1 MIRCWRS
8 IAAIALTLAAARVP
22 GATGEET
29 YKTKCSLC
37 HDGGAGAAP
46 RIDDKAAWGLRLA
59 DGKEPLYQTAL
70 KGKPNTA
77 MMPKGGFPELAD
89 AEVRAAV
96 DYMLLLAGYRDALPA
111 QPRPAAATP
120 RAAERGA
127 PTPERQMAP
136 VDDKTITANVA
147 EVLRGAPDI
156 SPPNAQLETY
166 EGVTTI
172 RGVGIKV
179 ETRDGVVTLRGVI
192 DDAKVISRAEALA
205 RTVSGVRGV
214 DNKLVQAALFEH
226 D

>member
-1 MIRCWRS
+1 MIRCSRLMT
-8 IAAIALTLAAARVP
+8 AVAFALAAAP
-22 GATGEET
+22 ALGATGEET
-29 YKTKCSLC
+29 YKAKCSLC

-59 DGKEPLYQTAL
+59 EGKEPLYQTAI
-70 KGKPNTA
+70 KGKPDTA

-96 DYMLLLAGYRDALPA
+96 DYMLLQAGYRDVLPT
-111 QPRPAAATP
+111 QQRPAAATP
-120 RAAERGA
+120 RAAERAA
-127 PTPERQMAP
+127 PTPERQTAP

-147 EVLRGAPDI
+147 EVLLRAPDV

-166 EGVTTI
+166 EGVITI

-179 ETRDGVVTLRGVI
+179 ETRDGVVTLRGMI
-192 DDAKVISRAEALA
+192 DDVKVISRAEALA
-205 RTVSGVRGV
+205 RTVGGVRGV

>member
-1 MIRCWRS
+1 MIRCWRL
-8 IAAIALTLAAARVP
+8 IAAIAFALAAACVL

-29 YKTKCSLC
+29 YKSKCSLC

-46 RIDDKAAWGLRLA
+46 RIDDKAAWGVRLA

-70 KGKPNTA
+70 KGKPDTA

-96 DYMLLLAGYRDALPA
+96 DYMLLRAGYTDVLPTRA
-111 QPRPAAATP
+111 RT
-120 RAAERGA
+120 RAAEPTAAVPA
-127 PTPERQMAP
+127 PTGP

-147 EVLRGAPDI
+147 EVLRKAPDI

-192 DDAKVISRAEALA
+192 DDVKAISRAEALA

>member
-1 MIRCWRS
+1 MIRSWRLMGAVAFAF
-8 IAAIALTLAAARVP
+8 AATPALGT
-22 GATGEET
+22 TGEET
-29 YKTKCSLC
+29 YKAKCSLC

-70 KGKPNTA
+70 KGKPDTA

-96 DYMLLLAGYRDALPA
+96 DYMLLRAGYRDVLPTR
-111 QPRPAAATP
+111 PRPAAATP
-120 RAAERGA
+120 SATERGA
-127 PTPERQMAP
+127 PTPERQTTP

-147 EVLRGAPDI
+147 EALRRAPDI

-192 DDAKVISRAEALA
+192 DDVKVISRAEAVA
-205 RTVSGVRGV
+205 SSVGGVRGV

>member
-1 MIRCWRS
+1 
-8 IAAIALTLAAARVP
+8 
-22 GATGEET
+22 
-29 YKTKCSLC
+29 
-37 HDGGAGAAP
+37 
-46 RIDDKAAWGLRLA
+46 
-59 DGKEPLYQTAL
+59 
-70 KGKPNTA
+70 
-77 MMPKGGFPELAD
+77 
-89 AEVRAAV
+89 
-96 DYMLLLAGYRDALPA
+96 
-111 QPRPAAATP
+111 
-120 RAAERGA
+120 
-127 PTPERQMAP
+127 MAP

-147 EVLRGAPDI
+147 EVLRKAPDI

>member
-1 MIRCWRS
+1 MIRSWRLMGAVAFAF
-8 IAAIALTLAAARVP
+8 AATPALGT
-22 GATGEET
+22 TGEET
-29 YKTKCSLC
+29 YKAKCSLC

-70 KGKPNTA
+70 KGKPDTA

-96 DYMLLLAGYRDALPA
+96 DYMLLRAGYRDVLPTR
-111 QPRPAAATP
+111 PRVATRAPEPAAGPATP
-120 RAAERGA
+120 EKQTG
-127 PTPERQMAP
+127 P
-136 VDDKTITANVA
+136 VDDRTITANVA
-147 EVLRGAPDI
+147 EALRRSPDI

-166 EGVTTI
+166 EGVITV
-172 RGVGIKV
+172 RGAGIKV

-192 DDAKVISRAEALA
+192 DDVKVISRAAAVA
-205 RTVSGVRGV
+205 RSVGGVRGV

>member
-1 MIRCWRS
+1 MIRSWRLMGAVAFAF
-8 IAAIALTLAAARVP
+8 AATPALGT
-22 GATGEET
+22 TGEET
-29 YKTKCSLC
+29 YKAKCSLC

-70 KGKPNTA
+70 KGKPDTA

-96 DYMLLLAGYRDALPA
+96 DYMLLRAGYRDVLPTR
-111 QPRPAAATP
+111 PRVATRAPEPAAGPATP
-120 RAAERGA
+120 EKQTG
-127 PTPERQMAP
+127 P
-136 VDDKTITANVA
+136 VDDRTITANVA
-147 EVLRGAPDI
+147 EALRRSPDI

-166 EGVTTI
+166 EGVITV
-172 RGVGIKV
+172 RGAGIKV

-192 DDAKVISRAEALA
+192 DDVKVISRAEAVA
-205 RTVSGVRGV
+205 SSVGGVRGV